1 VADAAVREAGD
12 GTAVV
17 SLRGI
22 TKRFPGV
29 VANRDID
36 LDIRAGEVHVLLGE
50 NGAGKSTLI
59 AILSGMQQP
68 DEGIIAID
76 GRTAR
81 IASPRDALERGI
93 GTVYQHLT
101 LVPTLTVLENL
112 MLGGPWYRRRDEV
125 GTRRRLD
132 QLAGLLGVAID
143 GDAPVG
149 QLSLGQQQQVEI
161 VKALWRGERVLILD
175 EPTSMLTP
183 QGVQELGKIIA
194 RLRDNGVAIILIT
207 HKLAEAYAFGE
218 RVSVLK
224 LGRLV
229 GEIAPD
235 ALRAL
240 DAEQATARIVTLMFG
255 PGRGEDAAALTA
267 GARPQAKPEG
277 RPVLELEEVSV
288 QAAVG
293 EVSVHDVS
301 FTVTEGEIFGIAGVD
316 GNGQKEL
323 AEAIA
328 GQRAIVKGDIRLDG
342 TSIRRAAIAERL
354 RRGLRYVTDDRLGEG
369 TVGDFPLAMNLVL
382 KRIGEAPF
390 WRRGMVRSGAIERH
404 AADLVARYDVRTP
417 DIHTPIGKLSGGNI
431 QKALL
436 ARELAQKPHAMVY
449 NKPTYGLD
457 LANTS
462 AMRERIREEAEDGV
476 ATVLISTELEELLGL
491 CGRIAVMSRGRLQGT
506 VKNGPDAERAIG
518 ALMIGGGAV

>member
-1 VADAAVREAGD
+1 
-12 GTAVV
+12 
-17 SLRGI
+17 
-22 TKRFPGV
+22 
-29 VANRDID
+29 
-36 LDIRAGEVHVLLGE
+36 
-50 NGAGKSTLI
+50 
-59 AILSGMQQP
+59 
-68 DEGIIAID
+68 
-76 GRTAR
+76 
-81 IASPRDALERGI
+81 
-93 GTVYQHLT
+93 
-101 LVPTLTVLENL
+101 
-112 MLGGPWYRRRDEV
+112 
-125 GTRRRLD
+125 
-132 QLAGLLGVAID
+132 
-143 GDAPVG
+143 
-149 QLSLGQQQQVEI
+149 
-161 VKALWRGERVLILD
+161 
-175 EPTSMLTP
+175 
-183 QGVQELGKIIA
+183 
-194 RLRDNGVAIILIT
+194 
-207 HKLAEAYAFGE
+207 
-218 RVSVLK
+218 
-224 LGRLV
+224 
-229 GEIAPD
+229 
-235 ALRAL
+235 
-240 DAEQATARIVTLMFG
+240 MFG